1 MPNPYDALWDS
12 QYAGK
17 TAIIDDWHTA
27 MAMVLLRDGDHDV
40 NTADDAKIAQIKQG
54 LADLA
59 QATDPK
65 VTVSMYND
73 LPAGQLGLSQMWSGD
88 IVNAVYY
95 LPKGTSPDVLRYW
108 FPPDG
113 HGIVDNDMMMILDQ
127 GENPVA
133 AHVFMNYLLDA
144 KVSITTSASRAIS
157 RRRTRS
163 TPTSSSRTASSPR
176 TSSPPPSCPSSSTPA
191 TACSACLS
199 TSSRSGSR
207 CGRSSRPV
215 PEVAEADAPP
225 AEPATPVVR
234 RRRRGAGGGWLW
246 KGLAL
251 PGTLWLVGFMVA
263 PLYVVLSILF
273 GTIDPI
279 LRRPVPVWNP
289 LQWDPTQFQFVLS
302 RLVGSDAI
310 FAPALVRTAVY
321 VAIASVGCLLI
332 AYPVAYFAARI
343 ADRRRGLLLAALI
356 APFWISYMM
365 RMLAWVNLL
374 QNDGLVNKVI
384 SLGGLW
390 DPNIDWLN
398 GNPVTV
404 VFGLIY
410 GYVPY
415 MILPLFAGLD
425 RIPAALLD
433 AGRDLGANRF
443 QTWRRVTWP
452 MSRPAVIA
460 AVILTSLPM
469 LGDYFTSDL
478 LSGNPKTSMVGNL
491 INSAVLTPGQTGQA
505 AAFVLLVLVIALF
518 PMWIYVR
525 VNREGEGLRS

>member
-1 MPNPYDALWDS
+1 M
-12 QYAGK
+12 
-17 TAIIDDWHTA
+17 
-27 MAMVLLRDGDHDV
+27 
-40 NTADDAKIAQIKQG
+40 
-54 LADLA
+54 
-59 QATDPK
+59 
-65 VTVSMYND
+65 
-73 LPAGQLGLSQMWSGD
+73 
-88 IVNAVYY
+88 
-95 LPKGTSPDVLRYW
+95 
-108 FPPDG
+108 
-113 HGIVDNDMMMILDQ
+113 
-127 GENPVA
+127 
-133 AHVFMNYLLDA
+133 
-144 KVSITTSASRAIS
+144 
-157 RRRTRS
+157 
-163 TPTSSSRTASSPR
+163 
-176 TSSPPPSCPSSSTPA
+176 
-191 TACSACLS
+191 
-199 TSSRSGSR
+199 
-207 CGRSSRPV
+207 

-225 AEPATPVVR
+225 AEPAPPVVR
-234 RRRRGAGGGWLW
+234 RRTRRGRRPRTGLLW

-251 PGTLWLVGFMVA
+251 PGTVWLVAFMVA

-374 QNDGLVNKVI
+374 QNDGLVNKII
-384 SLGGLW
+384 SLGGVW
-390 DPNIDWLN
+390 DPTIDWLN

-404 VFGLIY
+404 VIGLIY

-415 MILPLFAGLD
+415 MILPLYAGLD

-433 AGRDLGANRF
+433 AGRDLGASRF

-505 AAFVLLVLVIALF
+505 AAFVLLVLVIALL
-518 PMWIYVR
+518 PMWVYVR